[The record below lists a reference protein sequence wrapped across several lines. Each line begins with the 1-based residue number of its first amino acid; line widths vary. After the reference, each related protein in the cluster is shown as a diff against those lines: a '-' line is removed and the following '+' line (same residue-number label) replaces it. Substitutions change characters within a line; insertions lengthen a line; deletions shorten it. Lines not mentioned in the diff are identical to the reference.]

1 MLFIVDFDGTVA
13 PRDTVDALLDRFAD
27 PSWKTIEEEWT
38 SGRLNSR
45 DCMQAQLALVTA
57 ERPVLEEFF
66 QSVAIDPSFVDFVR
80 CVRTFAEVAVVSDGL
95 DYPIRRALQKRRV
108 PPLPV
113 FANRLEFRAR
123 GLGIS
128 FPHSDATCG
137 PQSGVCK
144 CSVARSLNAGRGLP
158 VILIGDGRSDLC
170 LAGSAE
176 HVFAKGSL
184 QRYCQS
190 QGIAHTAFDSFD
202 DVIAVI
208 RTWDAA
214 HFNHNYEMR
223 HAR

>member
-27 PSWKTIEEEWT
+27 PAWMEIEEEWT

-57 ERPVLEEFF
+57 DRTILEDFF
-66 QSVAIDPSFVDFVR
+66 KSVSIDSSFANFVRYAHTFADVAI
-80 CVRTFAEVAVVSDGL
+80 VSDGL
-95 DYPIRRALQKRRV
+95 DYPISIALRKYRV

-113 FANRLEFRAR
+113 FANKLEFRAR
-123 GLGIS
+123 GLGIT
-128 FPHSDATCG
+128 FPHTDANCG

-144 CSVARSLNAGRGLP
+144 CAVARALNAGRGLP

-170 LAGSAE
+170 IARSADY
-176 HVFAKGSL
+176 VFAKGSL

-202 DVIAVI
+202 DVMTVI
-208 RTWDAA
+208 RTWDAV
-214 HFNHNYEMR
+214 HFNRNYER
-223 HAR
+223 HHAR

>member
-27 PSWKTIEEEWT
+27 PAWKTIEEEWI

-66 QSVAIDPSFVDFVR
+66 QAVSIDSSFVNFVR
-80 CVRTFAEVAVVSDGL
+80 FAQTFADVAVVSDGL
-95 DYPIRRALQKRRV
+95 DRPIWIALDKYQV
-108 PPLPV
+108 PPVPV
-113 FANRLEFRAR
+113 FANKLEFRTR
-123 GLGIS
+123 GLAIS
-128 FPHSDATCG
+128 FPHSDATCV
-137 PQSGVCK
+137 PRSGVCK

-170 LAGSAE
+170 IARSAD

-184 QRYCQS
+184 LKYCRS
-190 QGIAHTAFDSFD
+190 EGIAHTAFDSFD
-202 DVIAVI
+202 DVLAVI
-208 RTWDAA
+208 RTWDAV
-214 HFNHNYEMR
+214 HFNQHYER
-223 HAR
+223 HYAR